1 MHVQVLTKAK
11 QVSNSHGP
19 RVITSCGLWVT
30 NWGPLEGEESGR
42 EEVLLTTVI
51 SLNSKTYF
59 YLCVSVCVCAH
70 VYEHAKRCY

>member
-1 MHVQVLTKAK
+1 MRVQVLTKAK
-11 QVSNSHGP
+11 QVSNSH
-19 RVITSCGLWVT
+19 VITSCGLWVT

-42 EEVLLTTVI
+42 VEVLLTTDI
-51 SLNSKTYF
+51 SLISKTYF